1 MKYAGV
7 IIDISHEKVDRSFTY
22 RIPEEMEKDLRIGM
36 VVRVPF
42 GRGDHSRKGY
52 VVSISEESGYDP
64 SLVKTILS
72 VENSEETTESRMIV
86 LAAWIRETYGCTMIQ
101 ALRTVFPI
109 QEKMRNKEKRRIC
122 LAVERAVVEEKLTGL
137 SPSRYKARIRLLEAL
152 LAAGDEGLDGTAA
165 ARTLGAVPSVTGPLV
180 REGLIRIEEENTWRI
195 PFDRDSLPREMPK
208 QLNPEQSEALSQI
221 LEEWETDA
229 PRPVLLHGVTGSGK
243 TEVYISIIKEICARG
258 RQAIMLI
265 PEISLSFQTLMRF
278 YSHFGDRVSVVNSSL
293 SDAERA
299 DQWERARR
307 GEIDVIIGPRSALFT
322 PFSNPGVIVIDEEH
336 EHSYKNESMPKYQ
349 TRDVAEEIARMH
361 GAVLVLGSATPSME
375 SYYRAR
381 EGEIRL
387 FRLKERL
394 TGGTLPAVETVDMR
408 AELKEGNRSILSRSL
423 YNKIEDRLRRG
434 QQSMLF
440 INRRGFA
447 GFVSCRSCGFV
458 PKCPHCDVSLS
469 LHGNGRL
476 VCHYCGYERTAFR
489 TCPECGSRYIS
500 AMRAGTEKIEGYL
513 REIFPQARILRMD
526 ADTTRKKGSYEK
538 ILSAFSS
545 EEADILLG
553 TQMIVKGHD
562 FPGVTLVGILMADLS
577 LYGDD
582 YRAAERTFQLL
593 TQAAGRAGRGT
604 QAGDVVIQTYQ
615 PDHYAVRHAEKQ
627 DFEGFYEEEIAYR
640 KLLRYPPAGHMM
652 AVQIQSEDEDAALGA
667 ANEIRLLLMREQ
679 FPTGNIPGEIM
690 AVRETTG
697 HGTEA
702 CSYEGSSG
710 SFSCGESTSAG
721 MTAPLRREKVPLRS
735 VAALQQRDGR
745 NVFQVIG
752 PSGAS
757 LKKLRDLFR
766 FVLYIKSEKYDTL
779 VSCKDVIERM
789 TSPAGQ
795 TGRADTGGSMFRN
808 VDIQFD
814 FDPINT
820 F

>member
-1 MKYAGV
+1 MLEQFAQV
-7 IIDISHEKVDRSFTY
+7 IIDISARGLDRPFNY
-22 RIPEEMEKDLRIGM
+22 RVPPALEENLRAGSIVM
-36 VVRVPF
+36 VPF
-42 GRGDHSRKGY
+42 GAGNRLRKGY
-52 VVSISEESGYDP
+52 VVGFTDRVDVPPEKIKEIAEAVEPARGY
-64 SLVKTILS
+64 SL
-72 VENSEETTESRMIV
+72 EDNSEFYLR
-86 LAAWIRETYGCTMIQ
+86 LAAWMKNRYGSTMATAMRTVLASRKAGKIREHRQ
-101 ALRTVFPI
+101 
-109 QEKMRNKEKRRIC
+109 
-122 LAVERAVVEEKLTGL
+122 
-137 SPSRYKARIRLLEAL
+137 IRLLVSVEEGRRQLQVFEKKHHTARARL
-152 LAAGDEGLDGTAA
+152 LMELLEVPVLPW
-165 ARTLGAVPSVTGPLV
+165 TLVTTRLHVPANAINAMKRV
-180 REGLIRIEEENTWRI
+180 GLIDVESVQELRNPVNVSPSTKTGRELSPDQQYIVRTVVGD
-195 PFDRDSLPREMPK
+195 FDSGHPGVSL
-208 QLNPEQSEALSQI
+208 I
-221 LEEWETDA
+221 
-229 PRPVLLHGVTGSGK
+229 HGVTGSGK

-361 GAVLVLGSATPSME
+361 GAALVLGSATPSME
-375 SYYRAR
+375 SYYRAKN
-381 EGEIRL
+381 GDIRL
-387 FRLKERL
+387 FRLHERL
-394 TGGTLPAVETVDMR
+394 TGGTLPMVETVDMR
-408 AELKEGNRSILSRSL
+408 QELREGNRSILSRSL
-423 YNKIEDRLRRG
+423 YSKIEDRLRKG

-458 PKCPHCDVSLS
+458 AKCPHCDVSLS

-476 VCHYCGYERTAFR
+476 VCHYCGYERASFR
-489 TCPECGSRYIS
+489 TCPECGSRYVS

-513 REIFPQARILRMD
+513 RETFPQARILRMD
-526 ADTTRKKGSYEK
+526 ADTTRKKGNYER

-604 QAGDVVIQTYQ
+604 EAGDVVIQTYQ
-615 PDHYAVRHAEKQ
+615 PDHYAVRHAARQ
-627 DFEGFYEEEIAYR
+627 DFEAFYEEEIAYR
-640 KLLRYPPAGHMM
+640 RLLRYPPAAHMM
-652 AVQIQSEDEDAALGA
+652 AVQIQSEDEEAALHA
-667 ANEIRLLLMREQ
+667 ANEIRLRLMEEQ
-679 FPTGNIPGEIM
+679 NPAGGIPGSMRARGQDPAGERR
-690 AVRETTG
+690 ASGATPEQNLTG
-697 HGTEA
+697 ERPGGGH
-702 CSYEGSSG
+702 
-710 SFSCGESTSAG
+710 
-721 MTAPLRREKVPLRS
+721 
-735 VAALQQRDGR
+735 
-745 NVFQVIG
+745 VFQVIG

-757 LKKLRDLFR
+757 LKKLRDMFR

-779 VSCKDVIERM
+779 VCCKDVIESE
-789 TSPAGQ
+789 TSAAGKA
-795 TGRADTGGSMFRN
+795 GGGKNGDTRFRN

-814 FDPINT
+814 FDPINA